1 MKTGKMNLYLGVVVM
16 MAAAFGGFALGKTLD
31 PYFANGYAQIPLWR
45 YLIKAGHT
53 HGMPF
58 GLINIAF
65 GLVIARLTCSDR
77 IKTFAS
83 ALTAVAILL
92 PLGVCLRG
100 LTEGAQFA
108 EALGALGGFSLVAAC
123 LLLVIGLAKSKAG
136 TLAGA

>member
-16 MAAAFGGFALGKTLD
+16 MAAAFGGFALGKTMD
-31 PYFANGYAQIPLWR
+31 PYFASGYAQIPLWR

-92 PLGVCLRG
+92 PIGVCLRG
-100 LTEGAQFA
+100 LTAGAQFA
-108 EALGALGGFSLVAAC
+108 EVLGALGGFSLVAAC
-123 LLLVIGLAKSKAG
+123 LLLVIGLAMSKAG
-136 TLAGA
+136 TPAGT

>member
-16 MAAAFGGFALGKTLD
+16 MAAAFGGFVLGKTLD

-45 YLIKAGHT
+45 YLVKAGHT

-65 GLVIARLTCSDR
+65 GLVIARLACSDR

-100 LTEGAQFA
+100 LTEGAKFA
-108 EALGALGGFSLVAAC
+108 EVLAGLGGFSLVAAC